1 MGALSEFL
9 KNVNEGYMVVNQEG
23 KIIYANDFL
32 IKKGV
37 LKGNYENKSYYEGL
51 NLLSLISALAEAINE
66 QKRIKRFF
74 EHGEVEY
81 AVEVFPAGNEVL
93 VKLTDITQIKRYE
106 RSKKEFVANVSHELK
121 TPIAVIKSILE
132 TLLEEE
138 RNQDKKKLLER
149 ALKRTEEMKNL
160 VEDLLI
166 IAKLESGE
174 EKLHKRELLLRE
186 NVDVVFDVLRDI
198 AKGRNVR
205 LINSVDEHL
214 KVYADEDKL
223 ILLLLNLVDNAIK
236 YNREEGSVEVR
247 AYTQDNYAVIEVKD
261 TGIGIPKEHI
271 PFIFERFYMVERSR
285 SKEMGGTGLG
295 LSIVKHIALSHGGK
309 VEVES
314 VKGLGSTFKVYLPH
328 SL

>member
-1 MGALSEFL
+1 MSALSEFL

-32 IKKGV
+32 IKKGI
-37 LKGNYENKSYYEGL
+37 LRENHENKFYYEGS

-66 QKRIKRFF
+66 KKRIKRFF
-74 EHGEVEY
+74 EYREVEY
-81 AVEVFPAGNEVL
+81 AVEVFPVGNEVL

-121 TPIAVIKSILE
+121 TPITVIKSILE

-138 RNQDKKKLLER
+138 KDQEKRKLLER
-149 ALKRTEEMKNL
+149 ALKRTEEMRNL

-174 EKLHKRELLLRE
+174 EKLHKRKLLLKE

-198 AKGRNVR
+198 AKGRSIR
-205 LINSVDEHL
+205 LVNSVDERL
-214 KVYADEDKL
+214 EVYADEDKL
-223 ILLLLNLVDNAIK
+223 SLLLLNLVDNAIK
-236 YNREEGSVEVR
+236 YNREEGRVEVG
-247 AYTQDNYAVIEVKD
+247 AYIQNNYTVIEVKD
-261 TGIGIPKEHI
+261 TGIGIPKEHM
-271 PFIFERFYMVERSR
+271 PFIFERFYMVEKSRSR
-285 SKEMGGTGLG
+285 EMGGTGLG

-309 VEVES
+309 VDVES
-314 VKGLGSTFKVYLPH
+314 VEGLGSTFRVYLPH
-328 SL
+328 SV